1 MAERPLHENAK
12 LILRIISRR
21 EGEVSTDKITSQS
34 GLRNDLVNY
43 HIKKLIGRGL
53 VDKIGTDDS
62 VNAPIPANTYD
73 VTPAGEEKAQEI
85 RMEVNEQPDVGGDEA
100 ERIAELEE
108 TVELLKRQRDT
119 LFDRLDEIEPVVKEN
134 KNVIDQIRS
143 RNR

>member
-12 LILRIISRR
+12 LILRIISRM

-43 HIKKLIGRGL
+43 HIKTLIEREL

-108 TVELLKRQRDT
+108 TVENLKRRDEV
-119 LFDRLDEIEPVVKEN
+119 RLDQIDELKEQVE
-134 KNVIDQIRS
+134 KH
-143 RNR
+143 RNAIKRIAGNS